1 MTWNKN
7 SSAQNISITL
17 IIIHKWEVINPFSI
31 HGIHSISSKVM
42 LSIATSGQLDK
53 RWKKGNK
60 MHQTPTSHFW
70 SHCILISWHSWVND
84 QPIPVTQNTIS
95 NSMLYQY
102 KLDLTIRSWNCVALR
117 RRLGDK
123 VISKGQVS
131 LIKFS
136 GYSES
141 TTVRIWTSSS
151 DYLTFWCIAFHKIKH
166 FLHIL
171 AHLFTVKWTQT

>member
-1 MTWNKN
+1 MVIKASQFLLYGYNNLRMKLTTLKSHAMSKSDIDRHFGRVYKLRKIIMTWNKN

-60 MHQTPTSHFW
+60 LHQTPTSHFW

-95 NSMLYQY
+95 NSMLYQ
-102 KLDLTIRSWNCVALR
+102 
-117 RRLGDK
+117 
-123 VISKGQVS
+123 
-131 LIKFS
+131 
-136 GYSES
+136 
-141 TTVRIWTSSS
+141 
-151 DYLTFWCIAFHKIKH
+151 
-166 FLHIL
+166 
-171 AHLFTVKWTQT
+171 